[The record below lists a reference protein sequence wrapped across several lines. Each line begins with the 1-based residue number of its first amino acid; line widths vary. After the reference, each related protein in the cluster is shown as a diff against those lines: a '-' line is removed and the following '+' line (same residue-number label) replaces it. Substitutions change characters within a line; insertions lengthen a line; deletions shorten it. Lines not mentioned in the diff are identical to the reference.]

1 MLEEAT
7 ASLNPATRAAALG
20 IAAFVAAISATR
32 PALAAD
38 VTFPAAGGG
47 TASSPA
53 DLASAA
59 AWNLEAVPDS
69 SSRIVFGKTLTA
81 TASSDLNFA
90 GIYMNAYG
98 STVTLDMRDEKTG
111 ASPRKID
118 LTGAVTFKGV
128 EKQILRLRGGEWD
141 MHGKSVTIFANS
153 DYNNSAGS
161 CIELLDGIRM
171 YNVAN
176 LRGGWYPN
184 PNGNH
189 RITVAGAGTVVTAGV
204 FQVAVA
210 GGVTNIATIADGAT
224 LVVTNSTN
232 GSLSIDKPDTR
243 IPGSTVYASKFS
255 GMVVTNGA
263 HLIKNVG
270 GEIYLG
276 RDPAAGNFLRVEDG
290 ATAYLAGEFHFAY
303 SPGSSGNVSRENL
316 ISVSGTGSSLR
327 IPGLMFG
334 YGGAGSA
341 NSNNVISVS
350 DGAVLTNAYTVI
362 RGHDNGF
369 VISNATMRTTNGGI
383 ECRSDNLGTAT
394 NCFVRLQ
401 GKTPRLIVNGSSNP
415 CTFSGSF
422 RFEYDIPENG
432 YEAVPVTLNQWAT
445 MAANTEFVVNGVSE
459 LQESMRKREVKNASY
474 PLFKANAGLNANPTP
489 AMLDRWNAQLPEG
502 ATLSY
507 ANNTLALNVEVDL
520 QQATTIVF
528 R

>member
-1 MLEEAT
+1 MQHVHT
-7 ASLNPATRAAALG
+7 AARVCFAAAVTLCLVILG
-20 IAAFVAAISATR
+20 ESAI
-32 PALAAD
+32 AAD

-47 TASSPA
+47 TA

-69 SSRIVFGKTLTA
+69 SSRIVFNKTLTA
-81 TASSDLNFA
+81 TASADLNFA

-98 STVTLDMRDEKTG
+98 STVTLDMRDETTG

-118 LTGAVTFKGV
+118 LTSAITFKGV
-128 EKQILRLRGGEWD
+128 EKQVLRLRGGEWD

-153 DYNNSAGS
+153 DYGNSTGS
-161 CIELLDGIRM
+161 RIELLDGIRM

-189 RITVAGAGTVVTAGV
+189 RITVAGVGTVVTAGV

-290 ATAYLAGEFHFAY
+290 ATAYLAGEFHFAH
-303 SPGSSGNVSRENL
+303 SQGSSSNVSFDNL
-316 ISVSGTGSSLR
+316 ISVRGTGSSLH

-341 NSNNVISVS
+341 NSNNVVSVS
-350 DGAVLTNAYTVI
+350 DGAVLTNAHTAI

-369 VISNATMRTTNGGI
+369 VISNATMRTTSGGI
-383 ECRSDNLGTAT
+383 ECRSDSLGTAT

-401 GKTPRLIVNGSSNP
+401 GKTPQLIVNGSSSP

-422 RFEYDIPENG
+422 RFEYDIPEDG
-432 YEAVPVTLNQWAT
+432 YETVPVTLNQWAT
-445 MAANTEFVVNGVSE
+445 MAANTEFVINGVPE
-459 LQESMRKREVKNASY
+459 LQKAMRKRGVGKISY
-474 PLFKANAGLNANPTP
+474 DLFKANAELNANPTA
-489 AMLDRWNAQLPEG
+489 AMLARWNARLPEG

-507 ANNTLALNVEVDL
+507 ANNTLTLTVKL
-520 QQATTIVF
+520 QQGIILF
-528 R
+528 IL